1 MRRGEAVE
9 EVVSARE
16 EVPYTH
22 IETENQLPQRT
33 LTLIALITLTLADL
47 FFSAQSPPPFPSPRA
62 SPHRICTCLCREKE
76 KEKEKEGGRSSLE
89 REHTHVHTYIH
100 TVHTYSKYSTV
111 QVVFTC
117 RCLLVVVCIAALPVK
132 EFILLRGLKFSVRGQ
147 EQEKCRD
154 PSS

>member
-9 EVVSARE
+9 EVVSAEKCR
-16 EVPYTH
+16 TH
-22 IETENQLPQRT
+22 IETENQLAQRT

-76 KEKEKEGGRSSLE
+76 KEKEGGCSSLE
-89 REHTHVHTYIH
+89 REHTHAHTYIH

>member
-1 MRRGEAVE
+1 M
-9 EVVSARE
+9 
-16 EVPYTH
+16 
-22 IETENQLPQRT
+22 ETENQLPQRT

-47 FFSAQSPPPFPSPRA
+47 FFSAQSPPPLPSPRA
-62 SPHRICTCLCREKE
+62 SPHRICICICVGRRRRRRRRKEVVLHLRE
-76 KEKEKEGGRSSLE
+76 S
-89 REHTHVHTYIH
+89 THTYIH

>member
-1 MRRGEAVE
+1 M
-9 EVVSARE
+9 
-16 EVPYTH
+16 
-22 IETENQLPQRT
+22 ETENQLPQRT

-47 FFSAQSPPPFPSPRA
+47 FFSFFPISSVSIAAGIYLHTA
-62 SPHRICTCLCREKE
+62 SAPACVGRRRRRRRRKEVVLHLRE
-76 KEKEKEGGRSSLE
+76 S
-89 REHTHVHTYIH
+89 THTYIH